1 MLVAVNERSLPS
13 WARNPQVRVG
23 AIVAVALLVALVVWL
38 LVRGG
43 NDNGGSSTTAATGPS
58 IGPVAATQ
66 DRLRSLSIDEG
77 HPIYWIGPQS
87 NTTYELTRTSSG
99 RIFVR
104 YLPKGVPVGINQADF
119 TIVGTYP
126 VPNATG
132 VLQDLAKKSGEQ
144 QLSVPGGGIA
154 VYSSS
159 QPTNVYV
166 AYPGSNLQ
174 IEVFDP
180 SAERARNI
188 VTSGQVVPVH

>member
-1 MLVAVNERSLPS
+1 MVVNERTLPP
-13 WARNPQVRVG
+13 WARNPRLRV
-23 AIVAVALLVALVVWL
+23 AVIVAVAALVAIGVWL
-38 LVRGG
+38 LVRN
-43 NDNGGSSTTAATGPS
+43 NDDGSGSSSVATGPA
-58 IGPVAATQ
+58 IGPVAASQ
-66 DRLRSLSIDEG
+66 DRLRKLADEEG
-77 HPIYWIGPQS
+77 HDVYWIGPEA
-87 NTTYELTRTSSG
+87 NTTYELTRTSAG

-104 YLPKGVPVGINQADF
+104 YLPKGVPVGIDRADY

-132 VLQDLAKKSGEQ
+132 VLQGLAGKSGENK
-144 QLSVPGGGIA
+144 LSVPNGGIA

-180 SAERARNI
+180 SAEQAQRI
-188 VTSGQVVPVH
+188 VTSGRVEPVR

>member
-1 MLVAVNERSLPS
+1 VAVNQRSVPP
-13 WARNPQVRVG
+13 WARNPQVRIG
-23 AIVAVALLVALVVWL
+23 AVVAVAQLIGIVVWL
-38 LVRGG
+38 LVRGDG
-43 NDNGGSSTTAATGPS
+43 NGSGTDSTATGPAV
-58 IGPVAATQ
+58 GPVAATQ
-66 DRLRSLSIDEG
+66 ERLRSLSIDEG
-77 HPIYWIGPQS
+77 HPIYWAGTKA

-99 RIFVR
+99 RIFIR
-104 YLPKGVPVGINQADF
+104 YLPKGVPVGVDKADY

-132 VLQDLAKKSGEQ
+132 VLEGLAKKSGEQ

-154 VYSSS
+154 VYSTS

-180 SAERARNI
+180 SADRAQRI

>member
-1 MLVAVNERSLPS
+1 MLVEVTERSLSS

-23 AIVAVALLVALVVWL
+23 AIVAVAALVALVVWL
-38 LVRGG
+38 VVRGG
-43 NDNGGSSTTAATGPS
+43 GGSGGGTTASGPS
-58 IGPVAATQ
+58 IGPEAATQ
-66 DRLRSLSIDEG
+66 SRLHSLSVDEG
-77 HPIYWIGPQS
+77 HPIYWIGPMS
-87 NTTYELTRTSSG
+87 GATYELTRTSSG

-104 YLPKGVPVGINQADF
+104 YLPKGAPVGTNKADY

-132 VLQDLAKKSGEQ
+132 VLQSLAKKSGEQ

-188 VTSGQVVPVH
+188 VTSGQVVPVP

>member
-1 MLVAVNERSLPS
+1 MAVNQRSAPP
-13 WARNPQVRVG
+13 WARNPRVRIG
-23 AIVAVALLVALVVWL
+23 AVVAVALLVGFVVCL

-43 NDNGGSSTTAATGPS
+43 GSGSSTESTATGPAV
-58 IGPVAATQ
+58 GPVAASQ
-66 DRLRSLSIDEG
+66 GRLRSLSIDEG
-77 HPIYWIGPQS
+77 HPIYWVGPTA

-99 RIFVR
+99 RIFIR
-104 YLPKGVPVGINQADF
+104 YLPNGVPVGIDKADY

-132 VLQDLAKKSGEQ
+132 VLQGLAKKSGEQ

-154 VYSSS
+154 VYSTS

-174 IEVFDP
+174 VEVFDP
-180 SAERARNI
+180 SAERARRI

>member
-1 MLVAVNERSLPS
+1 MAVNQRSAPP
-13 WARNPQVRVG
+13 WARNPQVRIG
-23 AIVAVALLVALVVWL
+23 AVVAVAVLIGFVVWL

-43 NDNGGSSTTAATGPS
+43 NGSNTDSTATGS
-58 IGPVAATQ
+58 ALGPVAASQ
-66 DRLRSLSIDEG
+66 GRLRSLSIDEG
-77 HPIYWIGPQS
+77 HPIYWAGPKS
-87 NTTYELTRTSSG
+87 DTTYELTRTSSG
-99 RIFVR
+99 RIFIR
-104 YLPKGVPVGINQADF
+104 YLPKDVPVGVDKADY

-132 VLQDLAKKSGEQ
+132 VLQGLAKKSDEQ

-154 VYSSS
+154 VYSTS

-180 SAERARNI
+180 SADRARRI
-188 VTSGQVVPVH
+188 VTSGQVVPVQ

>member
-1 MLVAVNERSLPS
+1 MLVEVTERSLPS
-13 WARNPQVRVG
+13 WARNPQVRIG
-23 AIVAVALLVALVVWL
+23 AIVAVAALVALVVWL

-43 NDNGGSSTTAATGPS
+43 GGNGAGTTAANGPS
-58 IGPVAATQ
+58 IGPESATQ
-66 DRLRSLSIDEG
+66 SRLHSLSVDEG
-77 HPIYWIGPQS
+77 HPIYWLGPR
-87 NTTYELTRTSSG
+87 TGMTYELTRTSNG

-104 YLPKGVPVGINQADF
+104 YLPKGTPVGTTKADY

-126 VPNATG
+126 VPDATG
-132 VLQDLAKKSGEQ
+132 VLRGLAKKSGEQ

-180 SAERARNI
+180 SAERARKI

>member
-1 MLVAVNERSLPS
+1 VVVSERTLPP
-13 WARNPQVRVG
+13 WARNPQVRLGV
-23 AIVAVALLVALVVWL
+23 IVAVAVLVALGVWL

-43 NDNGGSSTTAATGPS
+43 GDNGSSTTASNAS
-58 IGPVAATQ
+58 IGPVAASQ
-66 DRLRSLSIDEG
+66 DRLSIDEG
-77 HPIYWIGPQS
+77 HPIYWIGPMS
-87 NTTYELTRTSSG
+87 DTTYELTRTSNG
-99 RIFVR
+99 RIFIR
-104 YLPKGVPVGINQADF
+104 YLPHGVPVGTTKADY

-132 VLQDLAKKSGEQ
+132 VLEGLAKKPGEQ
-144 QLSVPGGGIA
+144 KLSVPGGGIA
-154 VYSSS
+154 VYSTS

-180 SAERARNI
+180 SPDRAQRI

>member
-1 MLVAVNERSLPS
+1 MAVNQRSVPP
-13 WARNPQVRVG
+13 WARNPQVRIG
-23 AIVAVALLVALVVWL
+23 AVVAVALLIGIVVWL
-38 LVRGG
+38 LVRGDG
-43 NDNGGSSTTAATGPS
+43 NGSGTDSTATGPAV
-58 IGPVAATQ
+58 GPVAATQ
-66 DRLRSLSIDEG
+66 ERLRSLSIDEG
-77 HPIYWIGPQS
+77 HPIYWAGTKA

-99 RIFVR
+99 RIFIR
-104 YLPKGVPVGINQADF
+104 YLPKGAPVGVDKADY

-132 VLQDLAKKSGEQ
+132 VLEGLAKKSGEQ

-154 VYSSS
+154 VYSTS

-180 SAERARNI
+180 SADRAQRI

>member
-1 MLVAVNERSLPS
+1 MAVNQRSAPS
-13 WARNPQVRVG
+13 WARNPQVRTG
-23 AIVAVALLVALVVWL
+23 AVVALALLIGFVVWL

-43 NDNGGSSTTAATGPS
+43 GSDNQSAATGPA
-58 IGPVAATQ
+58 IGPVAASQ
-66 DRLRSLSIDEG
+66 GRLRSLSIDEG
-77 HPIYWIGPQS
+77 HPIYWAGPKS

-99 RIFVR
+99 RVFVR
-104 YLPKGVPVGINQADF
+104 YLPKGVPVGVDKADY
-119 TIVGTYP
+119 TIIGTYP

-132 VLQDLAKKSGEQ
+132 VLQGLAKNSGEQ

-154 VYSSS
+154 VYSTS

-180 SAERARNI
+180 SADRAQRI

>member
-1 MLVAVNERSLPS
+1 MLVAVNAQSLPP
-13 WARNPQVRVG
+13 WARHPQVRLA
-23 AIVAVALLVALVVWL
+23 AIVVVAALVALVVWL

-43 NDNGGSSTTAATGPS
+43 GDNGGGTTGATGPS

-66 DRLRSLSIDEG
+66 GRLRSLSIDEG
-77 HPIYWIGPQS
+77 HPIYWIGPAG
-87 NTTYELTRTSSG
+87 NTTYELTRTANG

-104 YLPKGVPVGINQADF
+104 YLPKGTSVGTTQADY

-126 VPNATG
+126 VPNATS
-132 VLQDLAKKSGEQ
+132 VLKGLAKKSGER

-154 VYSSS
+154 VYSTS

-188 VTSGQVVPVH
+188 VTSGQVVAVH

>member
-1 MLVAVNERSLPS
+1 MNERTRPH
-13 WARNPQVRVG
+13 WARNPQVRIG
-23 AIVAVALLVALVVWL
+23 AIVAVAVLVALGVWL

-43 NDNGGSSTTAATGPS
+43 GGGATTTNGVS
-58 IGPVAATQ
+58 IGPAAATQ

-77 HPIYWIGPQS
+77 HPIYWIGPMS
-87 NTTYELTRTSSG
+87 GMTYELTRTSSG

-104 YLPKGVPVGINQADF
+104 YLPKGVPVGSQKADY

-132 VLQDLAKKSGEQ
+132 VLQALAKKSGERR
-144 QLSVPGGGIA
+144 LSVPGGGIA

-159 QPTNVYV
+159 RPTNVYL

-180 SAERARNI
+180 SAERARKI

>member
-1 MLVAVNERSLPS
+1 MAVNQRSVPP
-13 WARNPQVRVG
+13 WARNPQVRIG
-23 AIVAVALLVALVVWL
+23 AVVAVALLIGIVVWL
-38 LVRGG
+38 LVRGDG
-43 NDNGGSSTTAATGPS
+43 NGSGTDSTATGPAV
-58 IGPVAATQ
+58 GPVAATQ
-66 DRLRSLSIDEG
+66 ERLRSLSIDEG
-77 HPIYWIGPQS
+77 HPIYWAGTKA

-99 RIFVR
+99 RIFIR
-104 YLPKGVPVGINQADF
+104 YLPKGVPVGVDKADY

-132 VLQDLAKKSGEQ
+132 VLQGLAKKSGEQ

-154 VYSSS
+154 VYSTS

-180 SAERARNI
+180 SADRAQRI

>member
-1 MLVAVNERSLPS
+1 VNQRSVPP
-13 WARNPQVRVG
+13 WARNPQVRIG
-23 AIVAVALLVALVVWL
+23 AVVAVALLIGIVVWL
-38 LVRGG
+38 LVRGDG
-43 NDNGGSSTTAATGPS
+43 NGSGTDSTATGPAV
-58 IGPVAATQ
+58 GPVAATQ
-66 DRLRSLSIDEG
+66 ERLRSLSIDEG
-77 HPIYWIGPQS
+77 HPIYWAGTKA

-99 RIFVR
+99 RIFIR
-104 YLPKGVPVGINQADF
+104 YLPKGVPVGVDKADY

-132 VLQDLAKKSGEQ
+132 VLEGLAKKSGEQ

-154 VYSSS
+154 VYSTS

-180 SAERARNI
+180 SADRAQRI

>member
-1 MLVAVNERSLPS
+1 MAVNQRSVPP
-13 WARNPQVRVG
+13 WARNPQVRIG
-23 AIVAVALLVALVVWL
+23 AVVAVALLIGIVVWL
-38 LVRGG
+38 LVRGDG
-43 NDNGGSSTTAATGPS
+43 NGSGTDSTATGPAV
-58 IGPVAATQ
+58 GPVAATQ
-66 DRLRSLSIDEG
+66 ERLRSLSIDEG
-77 HPIYWIGPQS
+77 HPIYWAGTKA

-99 RIFVR
+99 RIFIR
-104 YLPKGVPVGINQADF
+104 YLPKGVPVGVDKADY

-132 VLQDLAKKSGEQ
+132 VLEGLAKKSGEQ

-154 VYSSS
+154 VYSTS

-180 SAERARNI
+180 SSDRAQRI

>member
-1 MLVAVNERSLPS
+1 MAVNQRSVPP
-13 WARNPQVRVG
+13 WARNPQVRIG
-23 AIVAVALLVALVVWL
+23 AVVAVALLIGIVVWL
-38 LVRGG
+38 LVRGDG
-43 NDNGGSSTTAATGPS
+43 NGSGTDSTATGPAV
-58 IGPVAATQ
+58 GPVAATQ
-66 DRLRSLSIDEG
+66 ERLRSLSIDEG
-77 HPIYWIGPQS
+77 HPIYWAGTKA

-99 RIFVR
+99 RIFIR
-104 YLPKGVPVGINQADF
+104 YLPKGVPVGVDKADY

-132 VLQDLAKKSGEQ
+132 VLEGLAKKSGEQ

-154 VYSSS
+154 VYSTS

-180 SAERARNI
+180 SADRAQRI

>member
-1 MLVAVNERSLPS
+1 MEANQRSAPP
-13 WARNPQVRVG
+13 WVRNPRVRIG
-23 AIVAVALLVALVVWL
+23 AVVAVALLIGFVVWL

-43 NDNGGSSTTAATGPS
+43 GGNGSSTESTATGPAV
-58 IGPVAATQ
+58 GPVAATEG
-66 DRLRSLSIDEG
+66 RLRSLSIDEG
-77 HPIYWIGPQS
+77 HPIYWAGPTA

-99 RIFVR
+99 RIFIR
-104 YLPKGVPVGINQADF
+104 YLPKGVPVGVDKANY

-132 VLQDLAKKSGEQ
+132 VLQGLAKKSGEQ
-144 QLSVPGGGIA
+144 KLSVPGGGIA
-154 VYSSS
+154 VYSTS

-180 SAERARNI
+180 SADRARRI

>member
-1 MLVAVNERSLPS
+1 VAVNQRSVPP
-13 WARNPQVRVG
+13 WARNPQVRIG
-23 AIVAVALLVALVVWL
+23 AVVAVALLIGIVVWL
-38 LVRGG
+38 LVRGDG
-43 NDNGGSSTTAATGPS
+43 NGSGTDSTATGPAV
-58 IGPVAATQ
+58 GPVAATQ
-66 DRLRSLSIDEG
+66 ERLRSLSIDEG
-77 HPIYWIGPQS
+77 HPIYWAGTKA

-99 RIFVR
+99 RIFIR
-104 YLPKGVPVGINQADF
+104 YLPKGVPVGVDKADY

-132 VLQDLAKKSGEQ
+132 VLEGLAKKSGEQ

-154 VYSSS
+154 VYSTS

-180 SAERARNI
+180 SADRAQRI